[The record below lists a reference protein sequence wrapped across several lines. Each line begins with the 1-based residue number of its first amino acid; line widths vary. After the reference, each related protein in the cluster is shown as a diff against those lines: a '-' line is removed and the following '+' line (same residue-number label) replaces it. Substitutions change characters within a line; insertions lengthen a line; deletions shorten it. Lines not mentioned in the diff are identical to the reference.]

1 MFQIFADSLCR
12 FSTRCEKYQPTTP
25 VTKTMATQRQNG
37 IGTEERLNPSLDA
50 QSQDSEGVKASDATE
65 EDKFNIEFDERGPAG
80 LALRNHIIMEMIVN
94 CLSYVDLVSW
104 YESCKFVKIIIDEMG
119 DSIWTTQVHQMECIL
134 WEIFEWDW
142 EHDEK
147 TENWRYPI
155 KTNLDYDYDDPTPR
169 EQFDFLKTIIDGKV
183 RLVKSKLF
191 PENHGGSE
199 IWDAAALAWHGVFGS
214 MENLI
219 IGGNV
224 LDHWIDLSG
233 CPDKHLCALISCG
246 RNGVTIDHVD
256 GINLSK
262 ILTAIKCRELE
273 LSNINEGSDGDS
285 GPGLGIE
292 DLEAVVRV
300 MQSGVKS
307 LCLSFRIG
315 PDEPPPLEPLTTLTK
330 YDGQG
335 DCEEVKLIGTSSDE
349 PYDEECQLRR
359 FNNRIQVIKDWTQRI
374 NWEWDVTAPEWDAP
388 WIRIRKSVHM
398 NDVSVEELP

>member
-1 MFQIFADSLCR
+1 MER
-12 FSTRCEKYQPTTP
+12 
-25 VTKTMATQRQNG
+25 QRQNG
-37 IGTEERLNPSLDA
+37 FFTDKRLNPSLDA
-50 QSQDSEGVKASDATE
+50 QAQDSEVVKASDATE
-65 EDKFNIEFDERGPAG
+65 EDKYNMEFDERGPAG
-80 LALRNHIIMEMIVN
+80 SALRNHIIMEMIVN

-119 DSIWTTQVHQMECIL
+119 DSIWRTQVHQMEIIL
-134 WEIFEWDW
+134 WEIYEWDW
-142 EHDEK
+142 NHDKK
-147 TENWRYPI
+147 TNDWRYPGCY
-155 KTNLDYDYDDPTPR
+155 KTSPDGDYDYWEYWDTPPTPR

-262 ILTAIKCRELE
+262 ILSAIKCRDLE
-273 LSNINEGSDGDS
+273 LFNINEGSDGDS

-307 LCLSFRIG
+307 LRLDFRIG
-315 PDEPPPLEPLTTLTK
+315 SDEPPPFEPLTALTK

-335 DCEEVKLIGTSSDE
+335 ECEEIELDGDWSDE
-349 PYDEECQLRR
+349 PFNDECQFRR
-359 FNNRIQVIKDWTQRI
+359 FNIRIQVIKDWAQRI
-374 NWEWDVTAPEWDAP
+374 NWKWDVTEETQK
-388 WIRIRKSVHM
+388 IRITKSVHM
-398 NDVSVEELP
+398 NDVS

>member
-1 MFQIFADSLCR
+1 M
-12 FSTRCEKYQPTTP
+12 E
-25 VTKTMATQRQNG
+25 TQRQNG
-37 IGTEERLNPSLDA
+37 IGTEKRLNPSLDA
-50 QSQDSEGVKASDATE
+50 QAQDSEVVKASDATE
-65 EDKFNIEFDERGPAG
+65 EDKYNMEFDERGPAG
-80 LALRNHIIMEMIVN
+80 SALRNHIIMEMIVN
-94 CLSYVDLVSW
+94 CLSYVDLINW

-119 DSIWTTQVHQMECIL
+119 DSIWTTQVYQMEIIL

-214 MENLI
+214 MENLTI
-219 IGGNV
+219 KDAELPN
-224 LDHWIDLSG
+224 
-233 CPDKHLCALISCG
+233 CPDKHLRALISCG
-246 RNGVTIDHVD
+246 TNVVTIEDVN

-273 LSNINEGSDGDS
+273 LFNINYGCDKS

-292 DLEAVVRV
+292 DFEAVVRV
-300 MQSGVKS
+300 MQLGVKS
-307 LCLSFRIG
+307 LRLEFRIKH
-315 PDEPPPLEPLTTLTK
+315 DEPPPLEPLTTLTK

-335 DCEEVKLIGTSSDE
+335 ECEEVELDGDWSDE
-349 PYDEECQLRR
+349 PFNDECQFRR
-359 FNNRIQVIKDWTQRI
+359 FNIRIQVIKDWAQRI
-374 NWEWDVTAPEWDAP
+374 NWEWDVTEENEELETPAE
-388 WIRIRKSVHM
+388 IRLRKSVHV
-398 NDVSVEELP
+398 NDVTVEELP